1 MNKWRLVPSH
11 MNELIQHCMHLLE
24 SVNVGFGVDLWTRKP
39 DCNHACTAFFASCR
53 KLKDGTHWYSWAS
66 KNDRHRAKRD
76 SIARAPREK
85 RRGEATRIY
94 TAGCM
99 PHFCTH
105 KTQQCWTQNAPHKW
119 IKQLRALACF
129 TILPYFFKALFC
141 FSGGGYSSQH
151 SDPVKKAGTVCTQN
165 LGAVS
170 RVVTLI

>member
-1 MNKWRLVPSH
+1 MVLVVHSYDAISRGISQVRARGASH
-11 MNELIQHCMHLLE
+11 VGLPFGANLLQ
-24 SVNVGFGVDLWTRKP
+24 DRKG
-39 DCNHACTAFFASCR
+39 A
-53 KLKDGTHWYSWAS
+53 
-66 KNDRHRAKRD
+66 KNDRCRAKRD

-85 RRGEATRIY
+85 RRGGATRIY

-99 PHFCTH
+99 PYFCTH

-119 IKQLRALACF
+119 IKQLRALAYF
-129 TILPYFFKALFC
+129 TILPYFFTALFC

-151 SDPVKKAGTVCTQN
+151 SDPVKKAGAVCTQN